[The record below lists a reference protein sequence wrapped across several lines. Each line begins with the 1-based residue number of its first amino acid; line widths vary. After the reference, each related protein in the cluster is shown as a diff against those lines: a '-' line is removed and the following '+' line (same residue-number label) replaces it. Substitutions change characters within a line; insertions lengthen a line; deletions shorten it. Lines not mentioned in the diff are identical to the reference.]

1 MHKAI
6 VDIRF
11 EGIVG
16 SILSKLPEART
27 NGEVEQIFSW
37 FEKKQN
43 NFCQSLSDDSTLR
56 KAALLD
62 ICRNATRQICMSGDI
77 IVRQGD
83 LGDCF
88 YVILNGI
95 CDVSIF
101 LMDPLRCTW
110 IFLIKVNALYVC
122 LGLRGIWTK

>member
-62 ICRNATRQICMSGDI
+62 ICRNATRQICTAGDI

-95 CDVSIF
+95 CDVSLF
-101 LMDPLRCTW
+101 LVTPVFNYLW
-110 IFLIKVNALYVC
+110 ILY
-122 LGLRGIWTK
+122 IANSAFS